1 MRRSLVMSF
10 LWVFAIWLSFLAS
23 TRCAT
28 ANEGAK
34 YKSAGF
40 VRSVGAIT
48 VDSLRLSRI
57 LEYCLVRRLAP
68 EYIPELNTLH
78 VIDDSALVTQTIAAA
93 LLPFDPDK
101 TTPENEYL
109 TVTLP
114 ERLLFLERLDAIH
127 PRENAAELWLDDLG
141 RDVIRLG
148 IPFYTVKGP
157 VGLVADYAN
166 GSTYEY
172 ACSIDHWQRVPSE
185 EQIEKGRKALSGS
198 FSGRRGGARLQ
209 GAIRA
214 ELVMQAARDSRIV
227 DTGFEY
233 DSLRYE
239 DVYWDVVPLPWPRGQ
254 SRCDDGISFVFS
266 LNIRAQTTP
275 FFNPEDSTYSCVYKY
290 VIYDLAHPQTLL
302 AADSQ
307 LVPMPTG
314 SENFLGQVLTS
325 RIHCMIDTVYPTA
338 TNSRNYVCGIMIIN
352 KRKQVWQASTIV
364 SLESQRPITPG
375 LKGMVLEGGQPN
387 VTNTITRG
395 DSACVLIP
403 IIGLP
408 WYEPKE
414 SHHGYA
420 YCYFI
425 RARELT
431 EGRVHLTDFGLYDEK
446 TQLPI
451 DPDYRPR
458 VPDIIREISTES
470 KHGYHELRFTVPT
483 GLKPGTYHLFVVIQ
497 SSAPYIH
504 PLVKDAVP
512 VVRGHLEVLIM

>member
-1 MRRSLVMSF
+1 MRRFLVMSF
-10 LWVFAIWLSFLAS
+10 LWVFAIWLSFLAP
-23 TRCAT
+23 TRCTT
-28 ANEGAK
+28 ASKITE
-34 YKSAGF
+34 SESVGF

-48 VDSLRLSRI
+48 VDSLRLIRI

-78 VIDDSALVTQTIAAA
+78 VIDDSALVTQIIAEA
-93 LLPFDPDK
+93 LLPFDPNK

-109 TVTLP
+109 TITLP

-157 VGLVADYAN
+157 TGLVADYAN

-172 ACSIDHWQRVPSE
+172 AFSIDHWQRVPSE

-198 FSGRRGGARLQ
+198 SSGRHGARLQ
-209 GAIRA
+209 GAGRA
-214 ELVMQAARDSRIV
+214 EMVMQAARDSRTV

-233 DSLRYE
+233 DSLRYD
-239 DVYWDVVPLPWPRGQ
+239 DVCWDVVPLPWPRGE
-254 SRCDDGISFVFS
+254 SGCDDGISFVFS
-266 LNIRAQTTP
+266 LNIRAQTKP

-307 LVPMPTG
+307 LVPMPIG
-314 SENFLGQVLTS
+314 DEKFLGQVLTP
-325 RIHCMIDTVYPTA
+325 RIHCMIDTVYA
-338 TNSRNYVCGIMIIN
+338 TDTDSRNYVCGIMIIN
-352 KRKQVWQASTIV
+352 KRKEAWQSSTIV

-375 LKGMVLEGGQPN
+375 LKGMVMERGRPSVINALR
-387 VTNTITRG
+387 RG
-395 DSACVLIP
+395 DSASVIIP

-408 WYEPKE
+408 WYGPKE

-425 RARELT
+425 PARELG
-431 EGRVHLTDFGLYDEK
+431 EGDVHLTDFGLYDEK
-446 TQLPI
+446 KPLPA
-451 DPDYRPR
+451 DPAYRPQ
-458 VPDIIREISTES
+458 VPEIIQEITAES
-470 KHGYHELRFTVPT
+470 EHGYHDLRFVVPPE
-483 GLKPGTYHLFVVIQ
+483 LKPGEYHLFVVVQ

-504 PLVKDAVP
+504 PLVKVAIP
-512 VVRGHLEVLIM
+512 VVRGRLKVVVF